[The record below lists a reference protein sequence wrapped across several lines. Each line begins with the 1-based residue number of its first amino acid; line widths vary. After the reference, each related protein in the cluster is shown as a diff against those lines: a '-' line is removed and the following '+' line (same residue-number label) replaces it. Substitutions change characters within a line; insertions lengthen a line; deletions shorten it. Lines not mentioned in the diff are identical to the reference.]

1 MHPFSTTVAA
11 TVCSHRVT
19 LGGSPTLTRSSRSR
33 GGLWPGSCPPFV
45 WDSARQQVKLSKL
58 VRRRGDPPHL
68 VSSCVVIVAISPGW
82 ARRERIA
89 IRIAPIAGENFV
101 LLIAIARK
109 LPSGQRRASRHLPSS
124 EHKCPRKFHG
134 VQCAGSRRKKG
145 QDSPLCVQSA
155 RGPGSRRR

>member
-1 MHPFSTTVAA
+1 MHPFSTTAAA
-11 TVCSHRVT
+11 TVCSHGVT
-19 LGGSPTLTRSSRSR
+19 LGGSPYADRLKPKPGRPLARFLSSFRL
-33 GGLWPGSCPPFV
+33 G
-45 WDSARQQVKLSKL
+45 SARQQVKLSKL

-82 ARRERIA
+82 APRERIA

-101 LLIAIARK
+101 LLIAIARNWQ
-109 LPSGQRRASRHLPSS
+109 SGQRRASRHLPSS
-124 EHKCPRKFHG
+124 EHKCPQKFHG
-134 VQCAGSRRKKG
+134 VQCAGTRRKKG